1 MGLLQH
7 IQHQISAVND
17 LIRIN
22 NDRVNGYEKA
32 LEGTG
37 EPEYQKLYKQHQEQS
52 RQYILELKELI
63 HQLGGD
69 PAGGTTLS
77 GKFYR
82 TWIDIKA
89 KIAGKDIKSVL
100 SDCDYGEAVAEK
112 AYREALDD
120 KELIW
125 QDKAVVAL
133 LNRHLKGLMAAHTQ
147 ITDHLEVINKQPVE
161 IPKQK
166 NDEKST
172 RKK

>member
-1 MGLLQH
+1 MGQLQH
-7 IQHQISAVND
+7 IQHQISALND

-32 LEGTG
+32 LEAAG
-37 EPEYQKLYKQHQEQS
+37 EPEYEKLFKQHQEES
-52 RQYILELKELI
+52 RAYGLELKELI

-69 PAGGTTLS
+69 PAEGTTLS

-82 TWIDIKA
+82 TWLDLKA
-89 KIAGKDIKSVL
+89 KIAGKDIASAL

-125 QDKAVVAL
+125 QDKVVVAL
-133 LNRHLKGLMAAHTQ
+133 LNRHLKGLVSAHSR
-147 ITDHLEVINKQPVE
+147 ITDLLTITHKAPLETLKPTPN
-161 IPKQK
+161 
-166 NDEKST
+166 EKT
-172 RKK
+172 ARKK